1 MGLPSEIQKNL
12 KMQENSLLL
21 QKKDDKYSF
30 SLEKYLSKKLKKDNK
45 DLLLNKSDSH
55 RLKKELFDSF
65 ESNQTPF
72 EKYKNNHWYI

>member
-1 MGLPSEIQKNL
+1 
-12 KMQENSLLL
+12 MQENSLLL

-30 SLEKYLSKKLKKDNK
+30 SLEKYLSKKLKKEKK

-65 ESNQTPF
+65 ESNQTAS
-72 EKYKNNHWYI
+72 EKYKNNYWYI